1 MLLEFP
7 LIEPHVK
14 LGTLSGLSKQNSTPL
29 QSRCAN
35 FLLALDLSHQTKHI
49 NDTPSLYDFAIGEL
63 VEGHHSASDLFAC
76 RWDAH
81 KRARVCATQRRSL
94 CDHVSFGN
102 HSLDREAEVWKALT
116 EPDKAFLKSLNA
128 VRLPLKGKEVNN
140 VGSERFIYRLQID
153 SVEGVVKAPNDRFV
167 VFKRHSVFVVFAP
180 YLKWLR

>member
-1 MLLEFP
+1 MSSWAADGIVQTKFDPSSIAL
-7 LIEPHVK
+7 HK
-14 LGTLSGLSKQNSTPL
+14 L
-29 QSRCAN
+29 

-49 NDTPSLYDFAIGEL
+49 NDAPSLHDLAIGEL

-102 HSLDREAEVWKALT
+102 HSLDREAEVRKALT

-140 VGSERFIYRLQID
+140 VGSERVIYRLQID
-153 SVEGVVKAPNDRFV
+153 SVEGVVKTSNDRFV
-167 VFKRHSVFVVFAP
+167 VFK
-180 YLKWLR
+180 

>member
-1 MLLEFP
+1 MSSWAADGIVQTKFDPSSIAL
-7 LIEPHVK
+7 HK
-14 LGTLSGLSKQNSTPL
+14 L
-29 QSRCAN
+29 

-49 NDTPSLYDFAIGEL
+49 NDAPSLHDLAIGEL

-81 KRARVCATQRRSL
+81 KRARVSATQRRSL

-102 HSLDREAEVWKALT
+102 HGLDRETEVRKALT

-140 VGSERFIYRLQID
+140 VGSERVIYRLQID
-153 SVEGVVKAPNDRFV
+153 SVEGVVKTSNDRFV
-167 VFKRHSVFVVFAP
+167 VFK
-180 YLKWLR
+180 

>member
-1 MLLEFP
+1 MLLELP

-14 LGTLSGLSKQNSTPL
+14 LRTLSGLSKQNSTSLP
-29 QSRCAN
+29 SRCTSF

-49 NDTPSLYDFAIGEL
+49 NDARSLHDLAVGEL
-63 VEGHHSASDLFAC
+63 VEGHHSASNPFAC

-153 SVEGVVKAPNDRFV
+153 SVEGVVKASNDRFV
-167 VFKRHSVFVVFAP
+167 VFK
-180 YLKWLR
+180 